1 MKNVLIWLKIF
12 NKLCNEIKI
21 IENFKEIVYGIY
33 RYIEGIEN
41 VCYDEFLKSLEF
53 LIFIFLDCNIFN
65 VFIKKYM
72 FNGVIEVLSI
82 KENLV
87 NVYEMD

>member
-1 MKNVLIWLKIF
+1 MK
-12 NKLCNEIKI
+12 E
-21 IENFKEIVYGIY
+21 
-33 RYIEGIEN
+33 YIEGIEN
-41 VCYDEFLKSLEF
+41 VCYDEFLESLEL

>member
-1 MKNVLIWLKIF
+1 M
-12 NKLCNEIKI
+12 EQ
-21 IENFKEIVYGIY
+21 FKEIVFGNY

-41 VCYDEFLKSLEF
+41 VCYDEVLESLEF
-53 LIFIFLDCNIFN
+53 LIIMFLDCNIFN

-87 NVYEMD
+87 NIYEMD

>member
-1 MKNVLIWLKIF
+1 M
-12 NKLCNEIKI
+12 
-21 IENFKEIVYGIY
+21 
-33 RYIEGIEN
+33 
-41 VCYDEFLKSLEF
+41 CYDEVLESLEF
-53 LIFIFLDCNIFN
+53 LIIMFLDCNIFN

-87 NVYEMD
+87 NIYEMD